1 MNKLLMVIM
10 LAWSLVGAGFV
21 SPAAADDYVIGAGD
35 VLQISVWGSPEFD
48 VETTVRPDGKIT
60 LPAVGEVVAEGFT
73 PQQLSGKLEEVIKK
87 FIKRPIVTL
96 NVTQITNNKVYISGG
111 GVGTGV
117 ISLPGKTTLFKL
129 LCQLENIR
137 ETDLTNAYLAR
148 QGTKLL
154 TNFYPL
160 FMEGD
165 LSHDLDLKTD
175 DIIHI
180 PANEVNKVYVVGA
193 VTAPQAVSF
202 IHGMKVLDAILAAGG
217 FEEFAKQTNVVIMR
231 KDGEQIT
238 VNIKDLLKGKD
249 IKQNISV
256 TPGDYVIVKESMF

>member
-1 MNKLLMVIM
+1 MILG
-10 LAWSLVGAGFV
+10 WSLVAVGLTGSARAG
-21 SPAAADDYVIGAGD
+21 DYIIGAGD
-35 VLQISVWGSPEFD
+35 VLQVSVWGSPEFS
-48 VETTVRPDGKIT
+48 VETPVRPDGKMT
-60 LPAVGEVVAEGFT
+60 LPAVGEVVAEGLT
-73 PQQLSGKLEEVIKK
+73 PEQLGKKLEEVIKK

-111 GVGTGV
+111 GVATGV

-137 ETDLTNAYLAR
+137 ETDLTNAYLSR
-148 QGTKLL
+148 QGHKLL

-165 LSHDLDLKTD
+165 LSQDLDLKTD
-175 DIIHI
+175 DILYI

-193 VTAPQAVSF
+193 VTAPQAVSY

-217 FEEFAKQTNVVIMR
+217 FEEFAKQTNIVIMR
-231 KDGEQIT
+231 KNGKQIT

-256 TPGDYVIVKESMF
+256 SPGDYVIVKESMF